1 MSHQS
6 LDFNGLIGHLNGL
19 NIYDRSQFM
28 FRDFFLSVSDF
39 ITDVY
44 HR

>member
-19 NIYDRSQFM
+19 NVYDQSQFM